1 MTMPNTTAGGT
12 RCTSARMRA
21 SSGTLGS
28 RIALP
33 LARLEPAIQS
43 MKKPVS
49 SRPGMMP
56 AMNSLPI
63 ELLVSEPYTIM
74 FTLGGIR
81 MPSVPP
87 AARLP
92 SEARIE

>member
-1 MTMPNTTAGGT
+1 MKVMNA
-12 RCTSARMRA
+12 AV
-21 SSGTLGS
+21 S
-28 RIALP
+28 R
-33 LARLEPAIQS
+33 
-43 MKKPVS
+43 
-49 SRPGMMP
+49 RPGMMP

-87 AARLP
+87 AA
-92 SEARIE
+92 SEPRASRIG